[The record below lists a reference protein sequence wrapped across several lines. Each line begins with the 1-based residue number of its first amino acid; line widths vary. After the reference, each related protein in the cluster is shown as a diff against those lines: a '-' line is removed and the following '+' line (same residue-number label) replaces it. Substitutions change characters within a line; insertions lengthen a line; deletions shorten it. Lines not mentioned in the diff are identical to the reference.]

1 MSVGGGATGAATI
14 HAATHKVGNRGDE
27 MLMRQTLINVLD
39 NRGANSGLPPYLLRY
54 LWLYKTTRVTV
65 PTLRIPFRGDY
76 TKLHS
81 AFQYNFRQAPLW
93 PKEWLYFGNSA
104 RIIAWPLT

>member
-14 HAATHKVGNRGDE
+14 HAATHKVGTRGDE

-54 LWLYKTTRVTV
+54 LWLYKTTRDDWLDGPPRPPSRVALS
-65 PTLRIPFRGDY
+65 PYFEPFAEEWVRE
-76 TKLHS
+76 
-81 AFQYNFRQAPLW
+81 AP
-93 PKEWLYFGNSA
+93 
-104 RIIAWPLT
+104 